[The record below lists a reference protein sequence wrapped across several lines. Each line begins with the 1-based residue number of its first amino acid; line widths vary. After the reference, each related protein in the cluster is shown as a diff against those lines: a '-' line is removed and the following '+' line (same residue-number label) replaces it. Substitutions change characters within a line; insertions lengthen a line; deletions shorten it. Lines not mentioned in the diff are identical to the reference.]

1 VAAVRRRVSIS
12 AIAWLTL
19 GLLYLVIPLLAMAKF
34 SVEKGFLGGYTTDA
48 YREILDDPQFRH
60 TLWTSA
66 KLAIETT
73 ILSLALMIPT
83 VYWVHLKLPRLRPLM
98 EFIAVLPI
106 VVPAIVLVIGL
117 ADFYRSAPDW
127 FYGTTRFL
135 VVGYVVLSL
144 TFVYFALDQGIRAI
158 DIHTL
163 TEAAASLGAS
173 RTTTLLRVILPNLRT
188 AALSAALLTIAVVMG
203 EFTMANILLF
213 NTFPTYI
220 YYIGQTKANPAAAL
234 SLISFV
240 ILFLAMLGILLL
252 GRGRPGMRREVR

>member
-1 VAAVRRRVSIS
+1 VRRRVSIT
-12 AIAWLTL
+12 ALAWLVF
-19 GLLYLVIPLLAMAKF
+19 GALYLIVPLLAMAKF
-34 SVEKGFLGGYTTDA
+34 SLEKGFLGGYTLDA
-48 YREILDDPQFRH
+48 YREILKDPQFRH
-60 TLWTSA
+60 TLWVSVQ
-66 KLAIETT
+66 LALETT
-73 ILSLALMIPT
+73 VLSLALMIPT
-83 VYWVHLKLPRLRPLM
+83 VYWVHLKLPRLRPLL

-117 ADFYRSAPDW
+117 SDFYRDAPDW
-127 FYGTTRFL
+127 FYGTPRFL
-135 VVGYVVLSL
+135 VVSYVILSL

-173 RTTTLLRVILPNLRT
+173 RTMTLRRVILPNLRT

-203 EFTMANILLF
+203 EFTVANILLF

-234 SLISFV
+234 SLISFG
-240 ILFLAMLGILLL
+240 ILFVAMLGILVLARGQRGARL
-252 GRGRPGMRREVR
+252 GEGR